1 MLGESDMFFYNVST
15 LSPQPTVIGFKKR
28 SIQWS
33 MTGLWTSDIPSYFYE
48 DNKNDGKT
56 HIYWFQDKTIRG
68 SSFIVEGN
76 DRIPISAENLSM
88 KMEGNFII

>member
-1 MLGESDMFFYNVST
+1 MQRLM
-15 LSPQPTVIGFKKR
+15 I
-28 SIQWS
+28 
-33 MTGLWTSDIPSYFYE
+33 GLWTSDIPGYFYE
-48 DNKNDGKT
+48 DNENDAKT
-56 HIYWFQDKTIRG
+56 NVYWFQDKTIRG